1 MGRKISQT
9 TNAAMPRTN
18 ILATKSPQRVE
29 KMQQQIPPHDADLRL
44 SPERI
49 RPLRRSAAAAG
60 EYVAG
65 VGSSCRCISDRG
77 PFVAKG
83 K

>member
-1 MGRKISQT
+1 MGRKINQT
-9 TNAAMPRTN
+9 INAAMPRTT

-29 KMQQQIPPHDADLRL
+29 KMQQQIPPHDLRL
-44 SPERI
+44 PPEPI
-49 RPLRRSAAAAG
+49 RRLRRSAAAAG

>member
-9 TNAAMPRTN
+9 TNAAMPRTT
-18 ILATKSPQRVE
+18 ILATKNPQRVE
-29 KMQQQIPPHDADLRL
+29 KMQQQIPPHDADLR
-44 SPERI
+44 R
-49 RPLRRSAAAAG
+49 LRRSAAAAG